1 MDMARDLLAKSVLQL
16 SSGEMEA
23 IPNEETCKHCEY
35 GDLCRVST
43 ELADLSAELMEV
55 PIVANDA

>member
-1 MDMARDLLAKSVLQL
+1 
-16 SSGEMEA
+16 MEA